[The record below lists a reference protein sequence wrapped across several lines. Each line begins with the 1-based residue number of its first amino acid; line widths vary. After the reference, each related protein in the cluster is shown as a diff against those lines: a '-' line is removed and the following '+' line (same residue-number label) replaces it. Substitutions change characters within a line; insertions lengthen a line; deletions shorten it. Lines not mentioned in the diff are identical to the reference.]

1 MSEFV
6 PAPFHVRR
14 LLRSRPT
21 IGVLAGWQFY
31 RSATTLS
38 YLAPVFRGI
47 TRAAQELDVNL
58 MLGCGMGLS
67 GSATDPARPAWPFLS
82 PNVDYVPIGPWNTD
96 GILAI
101 NPLHTQE
108 RIDTMRQIVNDGHPV
123 LFIGEGLSG
132 PAVVADNAGGTRQA
146 IQHLIAHGHQRIA
159 FIAGSPE
166 DMDGDTGV
174 RLNAYYESMTHFGL
188 SVDPHLVVYGKHVY
202 FGGYEAMQQ
211 IIASGAPYTAVLASN
226 DESALG
232 AMRALKEAGLRIPHD
247 VAIMGF
253 DDRPEDVVQ
262 EPPLSTIRFS
272 LFNLGYRAVEVLS
285 QHLRG
290 IKTMEGT
297 ISLPT
302 RLIARE
308 SCGCDLKSTYANS
321 LLTSTAP
328 PELIPTLQ
336 QRSLVGNLVGPS
348 TISVSGLAQSLATEE
363 IHALATRLI
372 HAFVVS
378 LSRPDNTE
386 FQQALDEVIQRTE
399 ASGDDVHIW
408 QEAISILRHG
418 ASLLSPAADRNR
430 VEEMLGQAR
439 LTISAQMQRQHRH
452 YVVDQRWKSNC
463 LGLLTAE
470 LLNVL
475 EENQVFDIL
484 AQHLPDMG
492 IHFALLARFE
502 ADQDDPVACLNIRNV
517 AAPQQ
522 TPIHI
527 PTRDFPP
534 TGLLSDAYQADQRF
548 SLAMLP
554 LVNQYGQLGFVAF
567 EVDQLDLYGPIVQ
580 QLASALNTTQLYR
593 EATEGR
599 RLAEEANRMKS
610 RFLSTVSHE
619 LRTPLNLIV
628 GLSGILLQDQERA
641 TRPSM
646 LPASIR
652 RDIERI
658 HAQGQHLAG
667 LIGDVLDLA
676 SSDSGQLRL
685 SNEYIDLSQVLR
697 IVVETGHQLAAEKGL
712 SWHAELPAAGPWIWG
727 DRTRL
732 RQVAFNLINNA
743 VKFTT
748 SGGVSL
754 RVEHDESTVTI
765 TVQDTGLGISP
776 ADQEVIFSEFRQSQ
790 RTVSRG
796 YGGLGLGLAICK
808 RLIELHGGTI
818 GVYSQGEEDAGS
830 SFYFTLPIVQPLPT
844 EDVPTAATLAAAAIP
859 AAETTSE
866 AVTEQSVLLLT
877 SPAGTSERLR
887 DYLRQ
892 QGFDVRLM
900 LMEEPSELQSRLVAL
915 AETPPDAVVLDVSA
929 TSDKVWS
936 ILNTVMSNPAM
947 QGVPSMFYASSQDS
961 GSILELNYLTKPVR
975 IPELKR
981 ALDQQLAAGE
991 NASSLT
997 FLVVDDEPNTLEM
1010 HARIIQ
1016 SYAPS
1021 GQILTARNGREALNM
1036 LRSFPIDLVLLDLM
1050 MPEMDGFEVLEA
1062 MRELESTRD
1071 IPVIVL
1077 TGRLL
1082 TEADMV
1088 RLNRGVAN
1096 VLSKGLFS
1104 IEETVMHIGAALEHK
1119 RRLSTEAQRLV
1130 RKAMAYLHEHY
1141 AEPVTRRDIAQYVGM
1156 AEDHL
1161 THCFRQE
1168 LGMTPVT
1175 YLNRYRVNRARHL
1188 LKHSELSVTSVALD
1202 VGFSDSSY
1210 FSRVFRRETGMSP
1223 ESYRR
1228 A

>member
-1 MSEFV
+1 
-6 PAPFHVRR
+6 
-14 LLRSRPT
+14 
-21 IGVLAGWQFY
+21 VLAGWQFY

-47 TRAAQELDVNL
+47 ARAAQELDVNL
-58 MLGCGMGLS
+58 LLGCGMGLS
-67 GSATDPARPAWPFLS
+67 GSAADPARPAWPFPS
-82 PNVDYVPIGPWNTD
+82 PNVDFVPIGPWNTD
-96 GILAI
+96 GLLAI
-101 NPLHTQE
+101 NPLHLQE
-108 RIDTMRQIVNDGHPV
+108 RVHAIQQIVSEGHPV
-123 LFIGEGLSG
+123 LFIGEGISG

-146 IQHLIAHGHQRIA
+146 IQHLIGHGHEHIA
-159 FIAGSPE
+159 FIAGSSE
-166 DMDGDTGV
+166 DIPGDTSA
-174 RLNAYYESMTHFGL
+174 RLNAYYAAMANAGL
-188 SVDPHLVVYGKHVY
+188 SVDQRLVEFGSHIY
-202 FGGYEAMQQ
+202 FGGYAAMQQ
-211 IIASGAPYTAVLASN
+211 IIASGAHFTAVLASN

-232 AMRALKEAGLRIPHD
+232 AMRALKEAGLRIPQD
-247 VAIMGF
+247 VALMGF

-272 LFNLGYRAVEVLS
+272 LFNLGYQAVEVLS

-290 IKTMEGT
+290 IKPMSGT
-297 ISLPT
+297 LSIPT
-302 RLIARE
+302 SLIARE
-308 SCGCDLKSTYANS
+308 SCGCDHK
-321 LLTSTAP
+321 TAYIGENLASGTQ
-328 PELIPTLQ
+328 PELMLMHQ
-336 QRSLVGNLVGPS
+336 QRSMVGNLVGP
-348 TISVSGLAQSLATEE
+348 TTAGVAELAQSLATEE

-378 LSRPDNTE
+378 LARPDNVE
-386 FQQALDEVIQRTE
+386 FQQALDDVLQRTE

-408 QEAISILRHG
+408 QEAISFLGHG
-418 ASLLSPAADRNR
+418 VWMLSPTADRRR
-430 VEEMLGQAR
+430 VDQMLGQAR
-439 LTISAQMQRQHRH
+439 LTISARMQRQHRQ
-452 YVVDQRWKSNC
+452 YVVEQRWKSNC

-475 EENQVFDIL
+475 EEPQIFDIL

-492 IHFALLARFE
+492 IHFALLTRFE
-502 ADQDDPVACLNIRNV
+502 GDAADPVAVSSVRNLIAPHVPPIRI
-517 AAPQQ
+517 
-522 TPIHI
+522 T
-527 PTRDFPP
+527 TREFPP
-534 TGLLSDAYQADQRF
+534 TGLLSDAYQDDQRF
-548 SLAMLP
+548 GLALLP
-554 LVNQYGQLGFVAF
+554 LVNQYGQLGFVTF
-567 EVDQLDLYGPIVQ
+567 EVDQLDIYGPIVQ
-580 QLASALNTTQLYR
+580 QLASALNTTQLYQ

-628 GLSGILLQDQERA
+628 GLSGILLQDQD
-641 TRPSM
+641 M
-646 LPASIR
+646 GKHILPYSAR
-652 RDIERI
+652 RDVERI

-685 SNEYIDLSQVLR
+685 TNEYIDLAQVLR

-712 SWHAELPAAGPWIWG
+712 AWHAELPDAGPWVWG

-732 RQVAFNLINNA
+732 RQVAFNLISNA

-748 SGGVSL
+748 SGEVWL
-754 RVEHDESTVTI
+754 QVEADDTTVTI
-765 TVQDTGLGISP
+765 TVHDTGLGISP

-808 RLIELHGGTI
+808 RLIELHGGSI
-818 GVYSQGEEDAGS
+818 GVRSQGEEGTGS
-830 SFYFTLPIVQPLPT
+830 SFYFTLPIVHRIMP
-844 EDVPTAATLAAAAIP
+844 EEVPTTP
-859 AAETTSE
+859 AAKTAALDRAESE
-866 AVTEQSVLLLT
+866 LMHEQSVLLLT
-877 SPAGTSERLR
+877 TPTGTSERLR
-887 DYLRQ
+887 DHLRQ
-892 QGFDVRLM
+892 HGFDVRMM
-900 LMEEPSELQSRLVAL
+900 LMEEPADLPVHLGTL
-915 AETPPDAVVLDVSA
+915 TGTPPDVVVMDVSA

-936 ILNTVMSNPAM
+936 LLNTVMGNPAM
-947 QGVPSMFYASSQDS
+947 QGIPSMFYASTQNT
-961 GSILELNYLTKPVR
+961 GSLLELNYLTKPVR

-981 ALDQQLAAGE
+981 AIDRQLPVGE
-991 NASSLT
+991 VPVQHT
-997 FLVVDDEPNTLEM
+997 FLVVDDEPNTREM

-1016 SYAPS
+1016 SYAPTA
-1021 GQILTARNGREALNM
+1021 QILTAHNGQEALAL
-1036 LRSFPIDLVLLDLM
+1036 LRSTQIDLVLLDLM

-1062 MRELESTRD
+1062 MRALDSTRD

-1082 TEADMV
+1082 TESDMA

-1096 VLSKGLFS
+1096 ILSKGLFS
-1104 IEETVMHIGAALEHK
+1104 VEETVLHIGAALEHK

-1141 AEPVTRRDIAQYVGM
+1141 AEPITRRDIAQHVGM
-1156 AEDHL
+1156 VEDHL

-1168 LGMTPVT
+1168 LGMTPIT
-1175 YLNRYRVNRARHL
+1175 YLNRYRINRARHL
-1188 LKHSELSVTSVALD
+1188 LKHSELSITGIALE
-1202 VGFSDSSY
+1202 VGFSESSY